1 MDELVE
7 FIVNNIDVY
16 DFNKHDL
23 RDAINKY
30 YNENYDRDLLDEI
43 IITIK
48 EDLMKVIREK
58 KNVLTDEN
66 IRNEVIKAVK
76 NRDKKLTR
84 LQFYTLIA
92 KYTDVLPSS
101 ITKKELE
108 YINDKLIGS
117 FNLNDWYTIYEDE
130 YDRKHHI
137 KRIETKQKKQI
148 RNEIKERH
156 KVKATEKDIGYP
168 FRSKQKTSIPT
179 DPFIRKD
186 ELSRPY
192 YSPYLHSWEI
202 DFADNLIEQGDK
214 YFFCINV
221 NTRFLVM
228 FKGPETKE
236 FVRKS
241 LHELIERFKVKS
253 VRGDGALCFTS
264 NASWL
269 NSLGIN
275 TYFTSEKMTFHN
287 KIVDSVIRTIRNAI
301 GYRKINDAQLVKIVD
316 YYNNTYHESIGMTP
330 MEMMRD
336 EEKEWEYIRSKD
348 DELKQ
353 VVRRQRDKGL
363 LSYAPGNVLLVH
375 TDLTKTED
383 KNEKRRRRFDRL
395 GVFQNYVGATRA
407 NVRVKIYRPILLSTS
422 GKTVKYVYDII
433 VPVYYTRKISESVET
448 IPEAYKDIYFVE

>member
-1 MDELVE
+1 MDELIE

-30 YNENYDRDLLDEI
+30 YNENYDKDLLDEI
-43 IITIK
+43 IISIK
-48 EDLMKVIREK
+48 EDLKKSIREK
-58 KNVLTDEN
+58 KKVISDEK
-66 IRNEVIKAVK
+66 IRNEIIKAIK
-76 NRDKKLTR
+76 NIDKKLTR
-84 LQFYTLIA
+84 LQLYALIV
-92 KYTDVLPSS
+92 KYSDTILPPS

-108 YINDKLIGS
+108 DINNKLIGS
-117 FNLNDWYTIYEDE
+117 FNLNEWYTIYEDE

-137 KRIETKQKKQI
+137 RKIESKQKKQI

-168 FRSKQKTSIPT
+168 FRSKQKTSIPV

-202 DFADNLIEQGDK
+202 DFAENLIEQGDK

-221 NTRFLVM
+221 NTRFLVL
-228 FKGPETKE
+228 FKGQETKE

-253 VRGDGALCFTS
+253 IRGDGALCFTS

-301 GYRKINDAQLVKIVD
+301 GYRKISDAQLTKIVD
-316 YYNNTYHESIGMTP
+316 YYNNTYHESIGMSP
-330 MEMMRD
+330 MEMMQD
-336 EEKEWEYIRSKD
+336 FCAEC
-348 DELKQ
+348 
-353 VVRRQRDKGL
+353 V
-363 LSYAPGNVLLVH
+363 
-375 TDLTKTED
+375 
-383 KNEKRRRRFDRL
+383 KR
-395 GVFQNYVGATRA
+395 GVFVVSHHNHFMNASLTDADIKKTIAVADEA
-407 NVRVKIYRPILLSTS
+407 FAAVAKLHPDKIN
-422 GKTVKYVYDII
+422 
-433 VPVYYTRKISESVET
+433 
-448 IPEAYKDIYFVE
+448 

>member
-1 MDELVE
+1 M
-7 FIVNNIDVY
+7 
-16 DFNKHDL
+16 
-23 RDAINKY
+23 
-30 YNENYDRDLLDEI
+30 
-43 IITIK
+43 
-48 EDLMKVIREK
+48 EDI
-58 KNVLTDEN
+58 
-66 IRNEVIKAVK
+66 
-76 NRDKKLTR
+76 
-84 LQFYTLIA
+84 
-92 KYTDVLPSS
+92 S
-101 ITKKELE
+101 
-108 YINDKLIGS
+108 DKLIGS
-117 FNLNDWYTIYEDE
+117 FNLNEWYTIYEDE
-130 YDRKHHI
+130 YNRKHNI
-137 KRIETKQKKQI
+137 RKIESKQKKQI

-168 FRSKQKTSIPT
+168 FRSKQKTSFPT
-179 DPFIRKD
+179 DPYIRKE

-192 YSPYLHSWEI
+192 YSPYLHAWEI
-202 DFADNLIEQGDK
+202 DFAENLIEQGDK

-221 NTRFLVM
+221 NTRFLVL
-228 FKGPETKE
+228 FKGQETKE

-275 TYFTSEKMTFHN
+275 TYFTSDKMTFHN

-301 GYRKINDAQLVKIVD
+301 GYRKINDAQLIKIVD

-348 DELKQ
+348 EELKQ

-363 LSYAPGNVLLVH
+363 LSYEPGNVLLVH

-395 GVFQNYVGATRA
+395 GVFQNYVGATHA

-422 GKTVKYVYDII
+422 GKSVKYVYDII